1 MTELQRHFQEK
12 AESYKD
18 YTVDCRRKIH
28 EMAELSNEEVNTSAF
43 VEEELKKMGLPTV
56 RPAEYTVVAVLDTGR
71 PGKKVALR
79 ADLDALAVP
88 ENPDNLAG
96 PRVCR
101 SNTPDKTCHACGH
114 DAHSAMLLTA
124 AKILTEEKDHLNGTI
139 YFCFEQGEET
149 GKLIGATGILNYLK
163 EQGGVDTVWAIHVY
177 NKLESGKLC
186 VDAGPRMAGAA
197 GVDTTIIGKSGH
209 GSRPDRAINPVFCAA
224 SILPNLASAFINQLN
239 VEETVTCGITS
250 IEGGGESSNII
261 PDTARIRGSF
271 RFFNVK
277 EGEKAVQVYRK
288 VSDATAEMMGCRAE
302 HNPVRERVLGNPCI
316 NDEKCSQIAAAAIGA
331 VTPEGTVTTAEKWY
345 ASESYSFYLS
355 TYQGILCHLGI
366 KNEAYGSG
374 AEHHNT
380 YFDVDEGVLP
390 LGVLATAAYAAAFC
404 GEDAEK

>member
-1 MTELQRHFQEK
+1 MSIPDLETYLPKVISWRRDLHMHPELGLQEVRTSNLIADLLTKFGLDVQRNFAGTAVLGTLHTNK
-12 AESYKD
+12 PGK
-18 YTVDCRRKIH
+18 
-28 EMAELSNEEVNTSAF
+28 
-43 VEEELKKMGLPTV
+43 
-56 RPAEYTVVAVLDTGR
+56 TVV
-71 PGKKVALR
+71 LR
-79 ADLDALAVP
+79 ADMDALPIQDAKDVP
-88 ENPDNLAG
+88 Y
-96 PRVCR
+96 R
-101 SNTPDKTCHACGH
+101 SQISGVCHACGH

-345 ASESYSFYLS
+345 ASESYNFYLS
-355 TYQGILCHLGI
+355 TYPGILCHLGI

>member
-1 MTELQRHFQEK
+1 MTELQKRLQEK
-12 AESYKD
+12 AEAMKE
-18 YTVDCRRKIH
+18 YTVACRRKIH
-28 EMAELSNEEVNTSAF
+28 EMAELSNEEIHTSAF
-43 VEEELKKMGLPTV
+43 VEEELKSMGLPTA
-56 RPAEYTVVAVLDTGR
+56 RPAEYTVIAVLDTGR

-88 ENPDNLAG
+88 EDANNLAG

-101 SNTPDKTCHACGH
+101 SQTPDKTCHACGH
-114 DAHSAMLLTA
+114 DAHSAMLLAA

-149 GKLIGATGILNYLK
+149 GKRIGVTAILNFLK

-197 GVDTTIIGKSGH
+197 GVQTTIVGKSGH
-209 GSRPDRAINPVFCAA
+209 GSRPDLAINPVFCAA
-224 SILPNLASAFINQLN
+224 NILPNLASAFANQLN
-239 VEETVTCGITS
+239 VEKTVTLGITS
-250 IEGGGESSNII
+250 IEGGGQSSNII
-261 PDTARIRGSF
+261 PETATIRGSF
-271 RFFNVK
+271 RFFDVE
-277 EGEKAVQVYRK
+277 EGEKAVRVYRK
-288 VSDATAEMMGCRAE
+288 ISDCTAEMMGCRAE
-302 HNPVRERVLGNPCI
+302 HNEDRERVLAGPCI
-316 NDEKCSQIAAAAIGA
+316 NDESCSRLAAEAICA
-331 VTPEGTVTTAEKWY
+331 VTPEGTVATAEKWY
-345 ASESYSFYLS
+345 ASESYSLYLS
-355 TYQGILCHLGI
+355 TYPGILCHLGI

-390 LGVLATAAYAAAFC
+390 LGVLATASYAAAFC